1 MRDLGQTIRQSTV
14 ERYLSDLAD
23 QIPAPGGGAAA
34 ALHAAQSAALIAMVA
49 RYSDGAR
56 YGTGLMERIVIEA
69 DELRERSLALA
80 EADADAFGAVGAAYK
95 VPKDAPARAQLIAS
109 ALAGAA
115 RPPADVIEVAVR
127 LVSLAEELMP
137 SGNRNLITDVAAAAA
152 AATAAAVTARVNI
165 EVNLRGLADA
175 SLTASLRATAG
186 LADDVVARADQV
198 VAAVRTEIAP

>member
-1 MRDLGQTIRQSTV
+1 MDDLGQTIRQSTV
-14 ERYLSDLAD
+14 ERYLTDLAGR
-23 QIPAPGGGAAA
+23 IPAPGGGAAA

-56 YGTGLMERIVIEA
+56 YDAALMQRIVIEA
-69 DELRERSLALA
+69 DELRERSLSLA
-80 EADADAFGAVGAAYK
+80 EADADAFRAVGAAYK
-95 VPKDAPARAQLIAS
+95 VPKDDPARAQLIAS

-115 RPPADVIEVAVR
+115 RPPADVIEVTVR
-127 LVSLAEELMP
+127 LVSLAEELVP

-175 SLTASLRATAG
+175 ALAASLRATAD

-198 VAAVRTEIAP
+198 VAAVRAEIAP

>member
-1 MRDLGQTIRQSTV
+1 MDDLGQTIRQSTV
-14 ERYLSDLAD
+14 ERFLTDLAGR
-23 QIPAPGGGAAA
+23 IPAPGGGAAA

-56 YGTGLMERIVIEA
+56 YDAALMQRIVIEA
-69 DELRERSLALA
+69 DELRERSLSLA

-95 VPKDAPARAQLIAS
+95 VPKDDPARAQLIAS

-115 RPPADVIEVAVR
+115 RPPADVIEVTVR
-127 LVSLAEELMP
+127 LVSLAEELVP

-175 SLTASLRATAG
+175 ALAASLRATAD

-198 VAAVRTEIAP
+198 VAAVRAEIAP